1 VQVVQHLP
9 LQALNLLSHLAGLTL
24 AAFPTIS
31 MARVSSL
38 ASLSRTLDNMLSPTL
53 SAWHT
58 ASRLASA
65 WQVPSMVDNAS
76 VETSWSEATLSPKT
90 SVTCLARA
98 TQPKPVEAALP

>member
-24 AAFPTIS
+24 AAFQTIS

-58 ASRLASA
+58 ARRLASA

-76 VETSWSEATLSPKT
+76 VETSWSEAALSRRT
-90 SVTCLARA
+90 SVTCLAKA
-98 TQPKPVEAALP
+98 TQPKLAEAASP